1 MSTIANDIFK
11 TVLCL
16 IISVL
21 MTFTEMQFFG
31 NIEIFSPLFLIL
43 LSFTVPTIYLYFLPK
58 QDSVLIFIFNIVL
71 VFILDFFGKDVNI
84 GLFLISLFCVVLLFC
99 QSLFTENVRRFKS
112 EKAAYE
118 AYSFVLILFLLVVV
132 VLTFLV
138 YEYILKPNINDKN
151 ELSITYEELSPE
163 SMDKSTFF
171 FQENSDESMGN
182 EGGGGGAEDPENIL
196 AFILKLISA
205 LLILAVFYLIY
216 RVVRYK
222 LWVRKTLRSSNNEMI
237 RRIYLY
243 ILNSLTLVGLRK
255 KYGQTPFEYLEGFD
269 YDKFNFSESG
279 FRILTNTFVSTYYGK
294 HEASDSECRVCI
306 DLFRSVSKCARE
318 ALGTKKYMFNYLT
331 KCYCSHPN
339 REHSKNIRNK

>member
-163 SMDKSTFF
+163 SMDKSTSF

-182 EGGGGGAEDPENIL
+182 EGGGGG
-196 AFILKLISA
+196 
-205 LLILAVFYLIY
+205 
-216 RVVRYK
+216 
-222 LWVRKTLRSSNNEMI
+222 
-237 RRIYLY
+237 RI
-243 ILNSLTLVGLRK
+243 T
-255 KYGQTPFEYLEGFD
+255 
-269 YDKFNFSESG
+269 
-279 FRILTNTFVSTYYGK
+279 
-294 HEASDSECRVCI
+294 
-306 DLFRSVSKCARE
+306 
-318 ALGTKKYMFNYLT
+318 
-331 KCYCSHPN
+331 
-339 REHSKNIRNK
+339 